1 MDQKKKK
8 RKEESR
14 ISEEEEKKKKKRE
27 KQSIPEE
34 VKRYELILWPD
45 GNCRLIV
52 CTTFGRAEVAWDGS
66 IRNLADRVKQLSE
79 KGVSKVDVRVASD
92 GTYFPCPAIDTV
104 ETLVYSGH
112 FDYRFSIDFPM
123 EALALPRLTGL
134 QFHWINVR
142 SLPPEI
148 LETKLEW
155 ICAQQIQDP
164 PLFLLESPR
173 QIKVLKPWPW
183 EPRPKDVLQPFKHL
197 RQLLLLG
204 LGEEKK
210 TPWTSFLKLHRLYDP
225 RLFLLIAEFLK

>member
-14 ISEEEEKKKKKRE
+14 ILDGDGEQKKRE
-27 KQSIPEE
+27 KQSIPEEE

-45 GNCRLIV
+45 GECRLLF
-52 CTTFGRAEVAWDGS
+52 CTKIGQIGVKWDGHVT
-66 IRNLADRVKQLSE
+66 NLGDRVKHLD
-79 KGVSKVDVRVASD
+79 VSKVDVRVASD

-112 FDYRFSIDFPM
+112 FDYKFSIDFPM
-123 EALALPRLTGL
+123 EALALPRLAGL
-134 QFHWINVR
+134 QFHWMNVR

-155 ICAQQIQDP
+155 ICAQQIQNP
-164 PLFLLESPR
+164 PLFLLESPCP
-173 QIKVLKPWPW
+173 IKVLKPWPW
-183 EPRPKDVLQPFKHL
+183 EPRPKDVLQPFRHL

-210 TPWTSFLKLHRLYDP
+210 TSWTSFLKFHRLEDP